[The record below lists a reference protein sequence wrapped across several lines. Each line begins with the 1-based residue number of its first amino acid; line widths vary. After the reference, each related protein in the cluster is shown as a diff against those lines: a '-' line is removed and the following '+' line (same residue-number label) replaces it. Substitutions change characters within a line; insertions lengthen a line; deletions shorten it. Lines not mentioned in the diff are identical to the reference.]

1 MLLCKRPLIP
11 YGVLTP
17 ASAFYDVLNDM
28 LDDFSAQGL
37 LFTVE
42 SQRLM
47 K

>member
-17 ASAFYDVLNDM
+17 ASAFCNVLNDM
-28 LDDFSAQGL
+28 VDDFSAQGL
-37 LFTVE
+37 SFTVE
-42 SQRLM
+42 SQRFI